1 VSKMSPEDLAAIVSA
16 MRRDALGV
24 EDGQLSQERAKA
36 MDHYHGRPYG
46 NEVEGRSAVVSKD
59 LAEAVDWALPS
70 IMRVFTQSG
79 SIAQSDNSCGRL
91 STMRFAPNKKHPKAP
106 ISRGGC
112 SRAIS

>member
-79 SIAQSDNSCGRL
+79 SIAEFDPIGPEDEQLSQQESDYTNQVI
-91 STMRFAPNKKHPKAP
+91 
-106 ISRGGC
+106 IS
-112 SRAIS
+112 IF